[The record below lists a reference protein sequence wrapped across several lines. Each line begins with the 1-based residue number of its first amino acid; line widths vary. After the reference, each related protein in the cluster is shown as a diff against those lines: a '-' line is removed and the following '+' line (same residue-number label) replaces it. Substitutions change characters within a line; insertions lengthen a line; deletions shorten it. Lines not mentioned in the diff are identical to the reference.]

1 MTAPNEQRPTP
12 PGPHDESLLQLDR
25 RRPAARVD
33 LTVNIP
39 TMISIAVLI
48 VTTSA
53 TGVGMY
59 YNLDKRQMMTDM
71 AVQALSQRID
81 KTEASLASMK
91 ADQANANV
99 TLRGE
104 LKSDITE
111 IKGLLNRLIFPSS
124 GSQQRQLREWSKEQ

>member
-1 MTAPNEQRPTP
+1 MNAPIDPRPPAGP
-12 PGPHDESLLQLDR
+12 PDAPLIEIER

-71 AVQALSQRID
+71 AVQSLSQRID
-81 KTEASLASMK
+81 KNDAALMAMK

-124 GSQQRQLREWSKEQ
+124 SNQQRQLREWSKE

>member
-1 MTAPNEQRPTP
+1 MNAPLDPRPP
-12 PGPHDESLLQLDR
+12 AAGPHEESLVQLDR

-71 AVQALSQRID
+71 AVQSLSQRID
-81 KTEASLASMK
+81 KNDAALMAMK

-124 GSQQRQLREWSKEQ
+124 SQQQRQLREWSKE